1 LTGDGPAPIVHTV
14 RMCLVAVC
22 VVVSLVVGCGSPEPP
37 PRSAASV
44 PPSGSVAPSVS
55 AVPVTPAPG
64 THNLSMYVNGARRG
78 AVVYAPPSY
87 ARGTPVP
94 LVIGL
99 HCRPCTGTFLRQL
112 SGFDAVADRHGFL
125 VAYPDGVGGTFNGMT
140 CCGSADDVTFLRE
153 LARELVT
160 TWGAD
165 ADRVYLAGISNG
177 GDMSYRAAVETTG
190 VFAAIG
196 VVSAGYAG
204 GRATDAGYV
213 PRAPVSLLTIIG
225 TADNGYS
232 SYDTGVTRW
241 QERLR
246 CTPAP
251 ATAPAPQVARTVAPC
266 ADGSTVDV
274 YRVTGMGHVWPG
286 AAGGVLSWPDAPFS
300 ATEVLWRFFA
310 EHPRV
315 R

>member
-1 LTGDGPAPIVHTV
+1 MYIDGV
-14 RMCLVAVC
+14 R
-22 VVVSLVVGCGSPEPP
+22 
-37 PRSAASV
+37 RSF
-44 PPSGSVAPSVS
+44 
-55 AVPVTPAPG
+55 
-64 THNLSMYVNGARRG
+64 L
-78 AVVYAPPSY
+78 VYAPPSY
-87 ARGTPVP
+87 VRGAPVP

-99 HCRPCTGTFLRQL
+99 HCRPCDGAFLRRL
-112 SGFDAVADRHGFL
+112 TGFDAVADRHGFL
-125 VAYPDGVGGTFNGMT
+125 VAYPDGVGGAFNGMT
-140 CCGSADDVTFLRE
+140 CCGRADDVTFLRE

-165 ADRVYLAGISNG
+165 PDRVYLAGISNG
-177 GDMSYRAAVETTG
+177 GDMSYRAAVETEG

-204 GRATDAGYV
+204 ARAADAAYV
-213 PRAPVSLLTIIG
+213 PRAPVSLVTVIG
-225 TADNGYS
+225 TADRGYS
-232 SYDTGVTRW
+232 SYDTGMTRW

-246 CTPAP
+246 CSPAP
-251 ATAPAPQVARTVAPC
+251 AEAPAPAVARTVARC
-266 ADGSTVDV
+266 GDGSTVEV

-286 AAGGVLSWPDAPFS
+286 AAAGTLGWPEAPFS

>member
-1 LTGDGPAPIVHTV
+1 MHTV

-22 VVVSLVVGCGSPEPP
+22 VVMSLVAGCGSP
-37 PRSAASV
+37 R
-44 PPSGSVAPSVS
+44 PSGSAPPAAAASAVPSVS
-55 AVPVTPAPG
+55 AAPVTPAPG
-64 THNLSMYVNGARRG
+64 THTVSLSINGTRRA

-87 ARGTPVP
+87 VPGTPVP

-99 HCRPCTGTFLRQL
+99 HCRPCTGTFFRQL

-125 VAYPDGVGGTFNGMT
+125 VAYPDGVNGTFNGMT

-165 ADRVYLAGISNG
+165 ADRVHLAGISNG

-204 GRATDAGYV
+204 ARAADAAYV
-213 PRAPVSLLTIIG
+213 PRSPVSLITVIG
-225 TADNGYS
+225 TADGGYS

-251 ATAPAPQVARTVAPC
+251 ATAPAPAVARTVAAC

-274 YRVTGMGHVWPG
+274 YRVTGMAHVWPG
-286 AAGGVLSWPDAPFS
+286 AAGGTLGWPEAPFS

-310 EHPRV
+310 EHPRT